1 MVKGDKMA
9 ESQNKNPATGGGDER
24 KIHSYE
30 VDGEKI
36 TYETPEQERKAA
48 DFAAAQK
55 AVRNPFACLGLAQ
68 ITTGTFPP
76 PRGI

>member
-1 MVKGDKMA
+1 MA
-9 ESQNKNPATGGGDER
+9 EQNTQANGENER

-36 TYETPEQERKAA
+36 TYETPEQEKKGAE
-48 DFAAAQK
+48 FAAAQK
-55 AVRNPFACLGLAQ
+55 AVRNPFGCLGIAQ

-76 PRGI
+76 HRGI

>member
-1 MVKGDKMA
+1 MA
-9 ESQNKNPATGGGDER
+9 DTPNKDER

-36 TYETPEQERKAA
+36 TYETPEEEKKAA
-48 DFAAAQK
+48 EFKAAQK
-55 AVRNPFACLGLAQ
+55 AVRNPFASLGLCR
-68 ITTGTFPP
+68 ITTGTLPV

>member
-1 MVKGDKMA
+1 MA
-9 ESQNKNPATGGGDER
+9 EQDKQQER

-36 TYETPEQERKAA
+36 TYETPEEEKKAA
-48 DFAAAQK
+48 EFAAAQK
-55 AVRNPFACLGLAQ
+55 AVRNPFASLGLVQ

-76 PRGI
+76 PRRI